1 MATNT
6 WTDKGYVSKYGGGVL
21 KVAEVL
27 DTGLPVNNITIT
39 GISQANPAV
48 VSCSETGT
56 LENGDIVLIEGVVG
70 MTEVNDI
77 LFTVASLVNDTSF
90 ELSGINST
98 GYGAWSSGGT
108 AKEFNVTTFGYIQET
123 NVMYKKSKEE
133 LKDETGATVSTES
146 GDVEAGIGGVLMQS
160 NVTLL
165 DFLRDSV
172 ENKYYLVYYKMTPTG
187 DLNGLTQELFAGIC
201 IFTPGFELVSGTR
214 RPPFEI
220 TFLKNNSAI
229 TVPEPDVVFGSV
241 ATADIT
247 IAAEKYYEIVEN

>member
-1 MATNT
+1 MATND

-39 GISQANPAV
+39 GISQANPGV
-48 VSCSETGT
+48 VSCSDTGT
-56 LENGDIVLIEGVVG
+56 LQNGDIVIIEGVSG

-77 LFTVASLVNDTSF
+77 LFTVAGLVADTSF
-90 ELSGINST
+90 TIGVNTT

-123 NVMYKKSKEE
+123 NLGYKKPKEE
-133 LKDETGATVSTES
+133 LKDETGATVTTEA
-146 GDVEAGIGGVLMQS
+146 GDVETGISGVLMQS
-160 NVTLL
+160 NLTLL
-165 DFLRDSV
+165 DFLRDET
-172 ENKYYLVYYKMTPTG
+172 ENKYYLVYYKMSPTG
-187 DLNGLTQELFAGIC
+187 DLNGLTQEIFVGIGV
-201 IFTPGFELVSGTR
+201 FTPGFELVSGTR

-220 TFLKNNSAI
+220 TFLKNDSAI
-229 TVPEPDVVFGSV
+229 TIGEPDVIFGSI
-241 ATADIT
+241 ATSDIV